1 MDFTTFTNEELE
13 KILKEYKEKLSTMV
27 INPDIIKIIGDAEVI
42 EFILKSRKEDGQK
55 NNQPN

>member
-13 KILKEYKEKLSTMV
+13 KILKDYKEKLSTMV

>member
-13 KILKEYKEKLSTMV
+13 KILKDYKEKLSTMV
-27 INPDIIKIIGDAEVI
+27 INPDLVKIIGDAEVI

>member
-13 KILKEYKEKLSTMV
+13 KILKDYKEKLSTMV
-27 INPDIIKIIGDAEVI
+27 INPDIVKIIGDAEVI

-55 NNQPN
+55 NSQPN

>member
-13 KILKEYKEKLSTMV
+13 KILKDYKEKLSTMV
-27 INPDIIKIIGDAEVI
+27 INPDIVKIIGDAEVI

>member
-1 MDFTTFTNEELE
+1 MDFTTFTTEELE
-13 KILKEYKEKLSTMV
+13 KILKDYKEKLSTMV
-27 INPDIIKIIGDAEVI
+27 INPDLIKIIGDAEVI

>member
-13 KILKEYKEKLSTMV
+13 KILKDYKEKLSTMV
-27 INPDIIKIIGDAEVI
+27 INPDLIKIIGDAEVI

>member
-13 KILKEYKEKLSTMV
+13 KILKDYKEKLSTMV

-55 NNQPN
+55 NSQPN